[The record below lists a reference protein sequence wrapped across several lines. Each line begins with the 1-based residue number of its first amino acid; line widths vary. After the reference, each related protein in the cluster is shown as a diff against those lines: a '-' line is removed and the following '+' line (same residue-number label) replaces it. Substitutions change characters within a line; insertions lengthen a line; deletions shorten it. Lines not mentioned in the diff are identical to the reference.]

1 MFVRDREEQLLKL
14 LQTSDTPVTGK
25 ELADKLCSSR
35 QLIVQL
41 VKKLREQGFTV
52 LSSVRGYYLEK
63 QKRARKIVTVKHAAE
78 DIGDELRTITSRG
91 GRVIDVIV
99 RHPVYGEIRGELNLE
114 NDEDISRFLALLK
127 GSSGVPL
134 LSLSSDGIH
143 MHTIEAKDEE
153 TLRRIIQALDDKEY
167 LLK

>member
-1 MFVRDREEQLLKL
+1 MYVHEKKEELLRL
-14 LQTSDTPVTGK
+14 LQTRDTPVTGK
-25 ELADKLCSSR
+25 ELADYLGSSR

-41 VKKLREQGFTV
+41 VKKLREEGFTV

-63 QKRARKIVTVKHAAE
+63 QKRVRKIVSVKHTAE

-91 GRVIDVIV
+91 GRVIDVVV
-99 RHPVYGEIRGELNLE
+99 RHPVYGEIRGDLSLE

-143 MHTIEAKDEE
+143 MHTIEARDEK
-153 TLRRIIQALDDKEY
+153 TLRRIVQALDEKGY